1 MNAFRRGW
9 IGLALFFSA
18 LLLMPLLVV
27 EYQNGARDTAGLA
40 AAEYPGIAPGVPA
53 AGTSPAARPG
63 SGSRPEPDTGAGP
76 SPLATVSTPTV
87 STPTSTPSSPS
98 TPVGFAG
105 VVEGET
111 ISGFRRITLQTS
123 GSVGRV
129 TFVLTGPTGRHY
141 DVPSAGPPYVFA
153 PHDSGWQTTEVVDG
167 VYFLEAVV
175 DGSGRTPVTTVRF
188 RVANHPAP
196 TAGR

>member
-9 IGLALFFSA
+9 VGLALFFSA

-27 EYQNGARDTAGLA
+27 EYQNGTHDTAGLA

-53 AGTSPAARPG
+53 VGTSPAARPG
-63 SGSRPEPDTGAGP
+63 SGSRPGSDAGAGP
-76 SPLATVSTPTV
+76 SPLATVSTPT
-87 STPTSTPSSPS
+87 STPSSPGVL
-98 TPVGFAG
+98 VGFAG
-105 VVEGET
+105 VTEGET

-123 GSVGRV
+123 GSVGRII
-129 TFVLTGPTGRHY
+129 FVLTGPTGRHY
-141 DVPSAGPPYVFA
+141 NVPSAGPPYVFA

-175 DGSGRTPVTTVRF
+175 DGSGRTPVATVRF
-188 RVANHPAP
+188 RVTNHPAP

>member
-27 EYQNGARDTAGLA
+27 EYQNGTRDTAGLA

-53 AGTSPAARPG
+53 LGTSPAARPG
-63 SGSRPEPDTGAGP
+63 GASRPGPGTGAGP
-76 SPLATVSTPTV
+76 SPLATVSA
-87 STPTSTPSSPS
+87 PTSTPSSPDA
-98 TPVGFAG
+98 PAGFAG
-105 VVEGET
+105 VTEGET

-141 DVPSAGPPYVFA
+141 NVPSAGPPYVFA
-153 PHDSGWQTTEVVDG
+153 PHDSGWLTTEVVDG

-188 RVANHPAP
+188 RVSNHPAP
-196 TAGR
+196 TARR